1 MSNNAGSSCNND
13 GSSNNSSSGG
23 ARVATDPK
31 KSFSLHCCCVIVDI
45 TPVSQP
51 VARLTSATTASGRDV
66 AAAGAAGGGAAGGAS
81 SSGLGLSENVSQLAS
96 QLFRFGSKKRSGV
109 CICNAHLHHGS
120 LDRLLQQQQEQQQ
133 QQQQPQQQQQ
143 QQQASGERSISWLVD
158 GGGAGALL
166 NAASSDESDDKK
178 QQQLKQQQQLLA
190 DETPPRPPAAKSK
203 PKHSVKEEFERGV
216 EVEKF
221 YHQINGDIFE
231 ITRRVRA
238 KHEESIKRKGSVRL
252 TEPHYVRVPP
262 QLPPRRQKSAEE
274 VAMPKSALRQTEQL
288 EWFDRKAQQRHSARS
303 AEGGQVREET
313 MEWLRLQKRDRDR
326 DRETPAR
333 TASGPSEITVL
344 KDELPDWLLEH
355 LPRRAEIG
363 AADKPVS
370 SAYAKALAEL
380 LKKPLSRQSSGPCE
394 VSLLK
399 TDIMD
404 WLTKMQSTGS
414 AQSKATRRGQHRSK
428 GGSIRSNSQEE
439 QSTEH
444 AALQRKRHSLGH
456 SEEEEQQQKQQ
467 QQQQKQ
473 QQQLPRLDWI
483 AYPLHT
489 ATAAATTTVPSGYDV
504 PVRREERARE
514 RRLRH
519 SASEVVSTA
528 TTTPQLERLERL
540 YAKPHKERYQYVPK
554 DTSAS
559 THHKSK
565 RERSRRHQTQR
576 SATVTEMSLPRAANP
591 CKAKRKSSSAERAP
605 RSRSPS
611 PCTDPACPLLP
622 VCTDPHCRY
631 LECRRRRC
639 LTSSAS
645 SVNLARHQQLAQ
657 VQLHAVPAHLINDSA
672 ATTPTTTATPP
683 PTTAAID
690 VAAATAAAAAAA
702 ATSTERRLIICHECR
717 SCAPLLSCQ
726 NRKCLN
732 AAKCNSLPR
741 CAADFNRLRTTLA
754 QPPATLDDIEPAPL
768 DLELQPLPLLPQQQ
782 QQQQHQAPQ
791 QLQHYRSNSQP
802 NTLQRGD
809 SNLGWL
815 ETVQQQHQLQPQQQ
829 QHLAQQPQ
837 HHHHHHQHVLH
848 TVTSNGG
855 GKLMKSASAASLN
868 SRRRRHKTVHFGENL
883 LREVCQN
890 RKLIKEQE
898 QVPSGSAPMQAN
910 IQMLYNFVEGVLS
923 SWVDDDEDQV
933 RSGAESEPEHGLVAL
948 QPIHRCNRLRYQCIR
963 RVVEEAADLQGTLK
977 LGNSRYRH
985 RHWRSTAK
993 QCNEMFLRKISDD
1006 DRMSLTTAVSDEDD
1020 GESVMASPYK
1030 AKATGTAA
1038 SSFNCTGAVRKAGFL
1053 SVKKWL
1059 LRKKHQIE
1067 LARKRGWKGYWVCL
1081 KGTTLLFY
1089 PCDSREGRS
1098 VEAAPKHLII
1108 VDGAIMQP
1116 IPEHPKRDYIFCLST
1131 AFGDAYLFQ
1140 APCQVELENWV
1151 NSIHSACAAAFA
1163 RHRGKTGTLHLL
1175 QEEIFRL
1182 EKAIESDHKLKH
1194 MAELQQSV
1202 VTDQETRHQ
1211 IQTQIL
1217 QWEEN
1222 LERLH
1227 CEQFRLRCYMASL
1240 QSGELPN
1247 PKSLLT
1253 HVSRPT
1259 KNTLNK
1265 LGVFTVS
1272 SFHAFI
1278 CARSP
1283 SLLNNLLA
1291 GRGATKR
1298 RPPMLSRS
1306 NSGSSR
1312 RSMQM
1317 NSRDEPEKTFK
1328 VAMPDNAYSTVYLR
1342 EAMSVEEFLAS
1353 ACARRS
1359 LNPMEHFV
1367 RVKKR
1372 RDMEDHNYFVPHR
1385 NDLIENYLHNHEFV
1399 EVCMKILY
1407 QVELQR
1413 TTLEQMWGFSV
1424 EAELIENAERQ
1435 DELCCYV
1442 SRVEDKSVA
1451 MHNGIIKGDEIMV
1464 INGAIVSD
1472 LDMMYLESVL
1482 QEEQSLSMMMR
1493 SSRTEP
1499 PDLVGIMR
1507 VTDDMIDS
1515 LVCPPP
1521 PTDPPVMSEEM
1532 ITGLIV
1538 PAPGWNGTGKDLY
1551 SPEAESSP
1559 APSFVDPTVAQLSVG
1574 IVGGVAGLGVAKPTS
1589 RTSSFEIENLLK
1601 TAEQVTGFC
1610 RSPQETRK
1618 SSPTGS
1624 VTSSVST
1631 TALTPSRQLTD
1642 AEKLRKVIMELV
1654 DTERTYVKHLNNLL
1668 EHYLEP
1674 MKRETFLSNAE
1685 INALFGNIHEIVT
1698 FQRQFLQNLEEA
1710 LELEP
1715 EFNKFEHC
1723 GQFRNVLFAI
1733 GSAFLYYVNHFKLYS
1748 SFCASHSKAQKVLHP
1763 NEGNHALQEF
1773 LAARNPKQQ
1782 HSSTLE
1788 SYLIKPIQRILKYPL
1803 LLQQMRNLT
1812 DTRADEHVHLCEA
1825 LKGMEKVAEHIN
1837 EMQRIHEEYG
1847 AIFDHLFRQHQKSC
1861 KQPIDLSPGD
1871 LLYYG
1876 GVEWLNISDFLGKI
1890 KKGLE
1895 LHAMCFVFKSAV
1907 VFLCKERLRQKK
1919 KLMGVSS
1926 KNAPNEVEIIRY
1938 QVLIPVTEVQVRAS
1952 SAKDMDSHFLWE
1964 LIHLR
1969 SQLQRRSEK
1978 VYVLSNSTAD
1988 FRNAFLK
1995 TIRQIIRE
2003 SVRNMSIPM
2012 KNFGGS
2018 SGSVSGLSS
2027 QLGGYAGNSQ
2037 TLERPKQQITIVQGS
2052 HTLGKP
2058 KKKSGS
2064 QRHSAGN
2071 IDYDNLSGSQE
2082 GDDLPPTVGVV
2093 HYAPHTHTQ
2102 QQQQLLQQQQQQQ
2115 GGFRSRSKTLGDVTD
2130 AQQPQQQQQ
2139 PQQAAGPHPQPHPHP
2154 REPPPPP
2161 IRQPHLHHH
2170 STDIERIDPGTK
2182 SEGEEDSQQG
2192 TIRPKATLG
2201 RTPNHLTLSTTS
2213 TLSVGSTGS
2222 QARLI
2227 QSSHPPASYQPVLM
2241 KDLGKSPS
2249 DCELYSETELE
2260 SEAHAAQVA
2269 ATFNLSLGSSG
2280 SLFTTTTAITEP
2292 SHSLQLT
2299 QSQTP
2304 SSSSSSPHSNQIIRH
2319 LSPRQS
2325 PRQSPREEIEVIE
2338 IFESEAERLAATQ
2351 QVAVVHQHSGRE
2363 SQSQKKRSEREMIV
2377 ATDHAKLTETDATS
2391 RYMDKHLSELEQE
2404 DLAGLAAGR
2413 TCDIAAYM
2421 ASLREKSFDGADV
2434 DAEEAQDQQQN
2445 DSSLSPEP
2453 QTIVENTQQ
2462 IITVDIES
2470 PSSRPATESDS
2481 TGGNTTGASERSGDE
2496 TEDEPTN
2503 SLASHIVVIDKK
2515 VDKVFKTKA
2524 PEKVAGRSKSGKRQS
2539 IYISPDRSKSQGSS
2553 PVRIIKIKSPRNS
2566 VSEQGKRRDS
2576 SQDRL
2581 SGSGSG
2587 SGSVAGSGSGR
2598 RTPSPR
2604 RSSEGGGGILKHTS
2618 MGGGGILK
2626 PPASPAKS
2634 KSPDRSCLK
2643 KGGPSHVCNVES
2655 SMSLSPR
2662 VSPRGSID
2670 HLSPDRGIS
2679 CQRHSPRSS
2688 FDSHG
2693 SSDHNLDVPYGGAGG
2708 GGGGGAR
2715 KRSMSAHG
2723 SFETGHKAGQGQE
2736 TYQYYP
2742 VYDNQTCSDHY
2753 VAAAPTSSRHSRL
2766 SKSLERSTSRDSTTT
2781 SSSHRPYGISPERSY
2796 VVYSSGPL
2804 RSQSAENTFSQQ
2816 PIYDA
2821 LPPRQAP
2828 QQYMPMVSYMPD
2840 MDMDVGVDVG
2850 YGPSCPHE
2858 QAGYQL
2864 SSSAPE
2870 YTTCI
2875 DCLYQKRPS

>member
-1 MSNNAGSSCNND
+1 MED
-13 GSSNNSSSGG
+13 
-23 ARVATDPK
+23 
-31 KSFSLHCCCVIVDI
+31 
-45 TPVSQP
+45 QP
-51 VARLTSATTASGRDV
+51 L
-66 AAAGAAGGGAAGGAS
+66 
-81 SSGLGLSENVSQLAS
+81 
-96 QLFRFGSKKRSGV
+96 
-109 CICNAHLHHGS
+109 
-120 LDRLLQQQQEQQQ
+120 
-133 QQQQPQQQQQ
+133 P
-143 QQQASGERSISWLVD
+143 
-158 GGGAGALL
+158 
-166 NAASSDESDDKK
+166 
-178 QQQLKQQQQLLA
+178 
-190 DETPPRPPAAKSK
+190 PPRPPSRSHSK
-203 PKHSVKEEFERGV
+203 PTAKEEFDRGV

-238 KHEESIKRKGSVRL
+238 RDEETMEQKCIRRKGSVRL
-252 TEPHYVRVPP
+252 TEPTASGGHAHVRIEQRP

-274 VAMPKSALRQTEQL
+274 VATMPKSALRQAPEQL
-288 EWFDRKAQQRHSARS
+288 EWFDRRAQQRHSARS

-313 MEWLRLQKRDRDR
+313 MEWLKLQK
-326 DRETPAR
+326 TASPSQPVR
-333 TASGPSEITVL
+333 TSSGPSEITVL

-355 LPRRAEIG
+355 LPRKKERDRDHLPSDSG
-363 AADKPVS
+363 KGVG
-370 SAYAKALAEL
+370 SAYAKALSEL

-394 VSLLK
+394 FSLLK
-399 TDIMD
+399 TDIVE
-404 WLTKMQSTGS
+404 WLTKMQASSGPERGKSRRSHHRRNGS
-414 AQSKATRRGQHRSK
+414 GGDAQP
-428 GGSIRSNSQEE
+428 RSNSQEDA
-439 QSTEH
+439 QDLAKARH
-444 AALQRKRHSLGH
+444 RKRHSLGH
-456 SEEEEQQQKQQ
+456 SGATSEEEQQQ
-467 QQQQKQ
+467 
-473 QQQLPRLDWI
+473 LTADWI
-483 AYPLHT
+483 AYPLHKFQSLGKQPPLPSQVT
-489 ATAAATTTVPSGYDV
+489 PGGVTIPSGYAV
-504 PVRREERARE
+504 PSALSHTPLCQRREERSRE

-519 SASEVVSTA
+519 SASEVVGSGGGTSSTA
-528 TTTPQLERLERL
+528 HLERL

-554 DTSAS
+554 TSKES
-559 THHKSK
+559 SSGGGK

-576 SATVTEMSLPRAANP
+576 SATVSDMSAQRSGGH
-591 CKAKRKSSSAERAP
+591 KRKSSSAERAP
-605 RSRSPS
+605 RSPSPG
-611 PCTDPACPLLP
+611 PCTDPDCPLLP
-622 VCTDPHCRY
+622 ICTDPHCRY
-631 LECRRRRC
+631 QECQARQC
-639 LTSSAS
+639 LTSSVS

-657 VQLHAVPAHLINDSA
+657 VQLHTVPAHLMGPAGGGVGGLGSDVP
-672 ATTPTTTATPP
+672 TTPSTTATPP
-683 PTTAAID
+683 PPPPPAGAGLGGTGTRPRP
-690 VAAATAAAAAAA
+690 
-702 ATSTERRLIICHECR
+702 SERRLVICHDCR
-717 SCAPLLSCQ
+717 SCAPLHSCQ

-741 CAADFNRLRTTLA
+741 CAADFNRLRTQLA
-754 QPPATLDDIEPAPL
+754 QPPTTLDDIEPAPL
-768 DLELQPLPLLPQQQ
+768 ELDLEMQPLPSPP
-782 QQQQHQAPQ
+782 HPHPHH
-791 QLQHYRSNSQP
+791 HYRSNSQP

-809 SNLGWL
+809 SASSASMVGIGPVVRGDGGVGRGGGGRGAGLSWL
-815 ETVQQQHQLQPQQQ
+815 EPTTTLVQPLP
-829 QHLAQQPQ
+829 AYV
-837 HHHHHHQHVLH
+837 HHH
-848 TVTSNGG
+848 SN

-890 RKLIKEQE
+890 RKLIKTET
-898 QVPSGSAPMQAN
+898 QVPSGSAPMKAN

-923 SWVDDDEDQV
+923 AWVDDDEDQV
-933 RSGAESEPEHGLVAL
+933 RSGAESEPEHGMVPM

-963 RVVEEAADLQGTLK
+963 RVVEEAAELQGTLK

-1342 EAMSVEEFLAS
+1342 DAMSVEEFLAS
-1353 ACARRS
+1353 ACARRN

-1538 PAPGWNGTGKDLY
+1538 PAPGWNGTSKDLY

-1559 APSFVDPTVAQLSVG
+1559 APSFMDPAAMAAQLA
-1574 IVGGVAGLGVAKPTS
+1574 VGGVGVGGGGPGGMMVGGLGVAKPTS

-1642 AEKLRKVIMELV
+1642 AEKLRKVVMELV

-1710 LELEP
+1710 LDLEP

-1812 DTRADEHVHLCEA
+1812 DSRADEHVHLCEA

-1926 KNAPNEVEIIRY
+1926 KNATNEVEIIRY

-2018 SGSVSGLSS
+2018 SGSVSGHSS
-2027 QLGGYAGNSQ
+2027 QGGMGGLGGYAGNSQ
-2037 TLERPKQQITIVQGS
+2037 TLERPKQQITIVHGS

-2082 GDDLPPTVGVV
+2082 ADDLPPSVGVV
-2093 HYAPHTHTQ
+2093 HYGAAHVQQMPPTGFRGRSKTVGDVTEITCSSLDPH
-2102 QQQQLLQQQQQQQ
+2102 QQQQQQQ
-2115 GGFRSRSKTLGDVTD
+2115 HQLQ
-2130 AQQPQQQQQ
+2130 AQPDH
-2139 PQQAAGPHPQPHPHP
+2139 AHPRPHPHP

-2241 KDLGKSPS
+2241 KDLG
-2249 DCELYSETELE
+2249 
-2260 SEAHAAQVA
+2260 
-2269 ATFNLSLGSSG
+2269 
-2280 SLFTTTTAITEP
+2280 
-2292 SHSLQLT
+2292 
-2299 QSQTP
+2299 
-2304 SSSSSSPHSNQIIRH
+2304 
-2319 LSPRQS
+2319 
-2325 PRQSPREEIEVIE
+2325 
-2338 IFESEAERLAATQ
+2338 
-2351 QVAVVHQHSGRE
+2351 
-2363 SQSQKKRSEREMIV
+2363 
-2377 ATDHAKLTETDATS
+2377 
-2391 RYMDKHLSELEQE
+2391 
-2404 DLAGLAAGR
+2404 
-2413 TCDIAAYM
+2413 
-2421 ASLREKSFDGADV
+2421 
-2434 DAEEAQDQQQN
+2434 
-2445 DSSLSPEP
+2445 
-2453 QTIVENTQQ
+2453 
-2462 IITVDIES
+2462 
-2470 PSSRPATESDS
+2470 
-2481 TGGNTTGASERSGDE
+2481 
-2496 TEDEPTN
+2496 
-2503 SLASHIVVIDKK
+2503 
-2515 VDKVFKTKA
+2515 
-2524 PEKVAGRSKSGKRQS
+2524 
-2539 IYISPDRSKSQGSS
+2539 S
-2553 PVRIIKIKSPRNS
+2553 PVWKPR
-2566 VSEQGKRRDS
+2566 DM
-2576 SQDRL
+2576 
-2581 SGSGSG
+2581 
-2587 SGSVAGSGSGR
+2587 
-2598 RTPSPR
+2598 
-2604 RSSEGGGGILKHTS
+2604 I
-2618 MGGGGILK
+2618 
-2626 PPASPAKS
+2626 
-2634 KSPDRSCLK
+2634 
-2643 KGGPSHVCNVES
+2643 
-2655 SMSLSPR
+2655 
-2662 VSPRGSID
+2662 
-2670 HLSPDRGIS
+2670 
-2679 CQRHSPRSS
+2679 
-2688 FDSHG
+2688 
-2693 SSDHNLDVPYGGAGG
+2693 NLGTDP
-2708 GGGGGAR
+2708 
-2715 KRSMSAHG
+2715 
-2723 SFETGHKAGQGQE
+2723 Q
-2736 TYQYYP
+2736 
-2742 VYDNQTCSDHY
+2742 
-2753 VAAAPTSSRHSRL
+2753 
-2766 SKSLERSTSRDSTTT
+2766 STT
-2781 SSSHRPYGISPERSY
+2781 RK
-2796 VVYSSGPL
+2796 
-2804 RSQSAENTFSQQ
+2804 
-2816 PIYDA
+2816 D
-2821 LPPRQAP
+2821 
-2828 QQYMPMVSYMPD
+2828 
-2840 MDMDVGVDVG
+2840 DV
-2850 YGPSCPHE
+2850 
-2858 QAGYQL
+2858 
-2864 SSSAPE
+2864 
-2870 YTTCI
+2870 
-2875 DCLYQKRPS
+2875 KN

>member
-1 MSNNAGSSCNND
+1 M
-13 GSSNNSSSGG
+13 
-23 ARVATDPK
+23 
-31 KSFSLHCCCVIVDI
+31 
-45 TPVSQP
+45 
-51 VARLTSATTASGRDV
+51 
-66 AAAGAAGGGAAGGAS
+66 
-81 SSGLGLSENVSQLAS
+81 
-96 QLFRFGSKKRSGV
+96 
-109 CICNAHLHHGS
+109 
-120 LDRLLQQQQEQQQ
+120 EQ
-133 QQQQPQQQQQ
+133 
-143 QQQASGERSISWLVD
+143 
-158 GGGAGALL
+158 
-166 NAASSDESDDKK
+166 KC
-178 QQQLKQQQQLLA
+178 
-190 DETPPRPPAAKSK
+190 
-203 PKHSVKEEFERGV
+203 
-216 EVEKF
+216 
-221 YHQINGDIFE
+221 
-231 ITRRVRA
+231 
-238 KHEESIKRKGSVRL
+238 IKRKGSVRL
-252 TEPHYVRVPP
+252 TEPHYVRLPAEQQPKP

-274 VAMPKSALRQTEQL
+274 VAMPKSALRQAQAAPEQL

-313 MEWLRLQKRDRDR
+313 MEWLKLQKSSAAQQQQ
-326 DRETPAR
+326 TPAR
-333 TASGPSEITVL
+333 TSSGPSEITVM
-344 KDELPDWLLEH
+344 KDELPEWLLEH
-355 LPRRAEIG
+355 LPRQRERERQSSSG
-363 AADKPVS
+363 GEKPVS

-399 TDIMD
+399 TDIVE
-404 WLTKMQSTGS
+404 WLTKMQVSAAGS
-414 AQSKATRRGQHRSK
+414 SGGKSRRSHHRRN
-428 GGSIRSNSQEE
+428 GSSGAAPRSNSQED
-439 QSTEH
+439 QAQGGSEH

-456 SEEEEQQQKQQ
+456 SGADSGEEQVLQL
-467 QQQQKQ
+467 
-473 QQQLPRLDWI
+473 QQLQQLDWI
-483 AYPLHT
+483 AYPLHKLQSLGKQPPPPTQQT
-489 ATAAATTTVPSGYDV
+489 ATNVPSGYDV
-504 PVRREERARE
+504 PVAATHTPLCQEQRRREERSRE

-519 SASEVVSTA
+519 SASEVVGSTSAAVTSTA
-528 TTTPQLERLERL
+528 QLERL

-554 DTSAS
+554 VTPPKEQQQQQQ
-559 THHKSK
+559 HPKSK

-576 SATVTEMSLPRAANP
+576 SATVTEMSVQRSGGTAPAQHVSSHHS
-591 CKAKRKSSSAERAP
+591 KRKSSSAERAP

-622 VCTDPHCRY
+622 ICTDPHCRY
-631 LECRRRRC
+631 QECQRQRRC

-657 VQLHAVPAHLINDSA
+657 VQLHAVPAHLMGHGSDV
-672 ATTPTTTATPP
+672 TTPSTTATPP
-683 PTTAAID
+683 PQLPLPPPQTTTT
-690 VAAATAAAAAAA
+690 VVS
-702 ATSTERRLIICHECR
+702 ATSVIPGERRLVICHECR
-717 SCAPLLSCQ
+717 SCPPLISCQ

-741 CAADFNRLRTTLA
+741 CAADFNRLRTSLA

-768 DLELQPLPLLPQQQ
+768 HDLDHDHEIDLEMELEQQPLPLLPM
-782 QQQQHQAPQ
+782 
-791 QLQHYRSNSQP
+791 QHYRSNSQP

-809 SNLGWL
+809 STASSSIMACTFGMEPINLPPASHTAL
-815 ETVQQQHQLQPQQQ
+815 AHAPAH
-829 QHLAQQPQ
+829 HL
-837 HHHHHHQHVLH
+837 HHVLG
-848 TVTSNGG
+848 NGN

-890 RKLIKEQE
+890 RKLIKTE

-923 SWVDDDEDQV
+923 AWVDDDEDQV

-1342 EAMSVEEFLAS
+1342 DAMSVEEFLAS

-1559 APSFVDPTVAQLSVG
+1559 APSFVEPTVSQLAVG
-1574 IVGGVAGLGVAKPTS
+1574 AGGVSGLGVAKPTS

-1861 KQPIDLSPGD
+1861 KQPIDLSPGGLQQQQQQQQSHSTVANANPPHCCAFPGD

-2037 TLERPKQQITIVQGS
+2037 TLERPKQQQITIVHGS

-2093 HYAPHTHTQ
+2093 HYAPHT
-2102 QQQQLLQQQQQQQ
+2102 QQQQQQPGGNG
-2115 GGFRSRSKTLGDVTD
+2115 GGFRGRSKTLGDVTD
-2130 AQQPQQQQQ
+2130 SQQPPHQMQQQQQ
-2139 PQQAAGPHPQPHPHP
+2139 QQQAAAPHQHPHPHPHP

-2241 KDLGKSPS
+2241 KDLG
-2249 DCELYSETELE
+2249 
-2260 SEAHAAQVA
+2260 
-2269 ATFNLSLGSSG
+2269 
-2280 SLFTTTTAITEP
+2280 
-2292 SHSLQLT
+2292 
-2299 QSQTP
+2299 
-2304 SSSSSSPHSNQIIRH
+2304 
-2319 LSPRQS
+2319 
-2325 PRQSPREEIEVIE
+2325 
-2338 IFESEAERLAATQ
+2338 
-2351 QVAVVHQHSGRE
+2351 
-2363 SQSQKKRSEREMIV
+2363 
-2377 ATDHAKLTETDATS
+2377 
-2391 RYMDKHLSELEQE
+2391 
-2404 DLAGLAAGR
+2404 
-2413 TCDIAAYM
+2413 
-2421 ASLREKSFDGADV
+2421 
-2434 DAEEAQDQQQN
+2434 
-2445 DSSLSPEP
+2445 
-2453 QTIVENTQQ
+2453 
-2462 IITVDIES
+2462 
-2470 PSSRPATESDS
+2470 
-2481 TGGNTTGASERSGDE
+2481 
-2496 TEDEPTN
+2496 
-2503 SLASHIVVIDKK
+2503 
-2515 VDKVFKTKA
+2515 
-2524 PEKVAGRSKSGKRQS
+2524 
-2539 IYISPDRSKSQGSS
+2539 S
-2553 PVRIIKIKSPRNS
+2553 PVWKPR
-2566 VSEQGKRRDS
+2566 DM
-2576 SQDRL
+2576 
-2581 SGSGSG
+2581 
-2587 SGSVAGSGSGR
+2587 
-2598 RTPSPR
+2598 
-2604 RSSEGGGGILKHTS
+2604 I
-2618 MGGGGILK
+2618 
-2626 PPASPAKS
+2626 
-2634 KSPDRSCLK
+2634 
-2643 KGGPSHVCNVES
+2643 
-2655 SMSLSPR
+2655 
-2662 VSPRGSID
+2662 
-2670 HLSPDRGIS
+2670 
-2679 CQRHSPRSS
+2679 
-2688 FDSHG
+2688 
-2693 SSDHNLDVPYGGAGG
+2693 NLGTDP
-2708 GGGGGAR
+2708 
-2715 KRSMSAHG
+2715 
-2723 SFETGHKAGQGQE
+2723 Q
-2736 TYQYYP
+2736 
-2742 VYDNQTCSDHY
+2742 
-2753 VAAAPTSSRHSRL
+2753 
-2766 SKSLERSTSRDSTTT
+2766 STT
-2781 SSSHRPYGISPERSY
+2781 RK
-2796 VVYSSGPL
+2796 
-2804 RSQSAENTFSQQ
+2804 
-2816 PIYDA
+2816 D
-2821 LPPRQAP
+2821 
-2828 QQYMPMVSYMPD
+2828 
-2840 MDMDVGVDVG
+2840 DV
-2850 YGPSCPHE
+2850 
-2858 QAGYQL
+2858 
-2864 SSSAPE
+2864 
-2870 YTTCI
+2870 
-2875 DCLYQKRPS
+2875 KN